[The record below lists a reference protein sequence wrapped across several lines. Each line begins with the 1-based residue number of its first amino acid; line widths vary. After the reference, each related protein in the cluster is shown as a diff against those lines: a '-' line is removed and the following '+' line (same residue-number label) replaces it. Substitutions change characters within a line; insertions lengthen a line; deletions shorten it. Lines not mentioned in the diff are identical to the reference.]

1 MRASGR
7 APIVI
12 CEYGTLT
19 VAQIESPST
28 AHRRVSKADFDYLE
42 KLGSEFVTR
51 CDAQTLRWKSLV
63 GVVRTPT
70 DTEIEILPKIFD
82 GEAVE
87 RSRMLLERMLET
99 SLDLHHR
106 EASEANIRSFKTPL
120 TEWVARRFLEHLGD
134 LLKRGLHQDYR
145 HEEEELPYLRGRLDM
160 RRQLIQPPH
169 RLHHFHVHHDV
180 FNVDRSENR
189 LLRSALDNALQCG
202 LESENWS
209 RAVFAHRLMEEIP
222 PSQDV
227 EGDFKRWRS
236 DRLMTHYNAVRPW
249 CSLVLGENMPLALA
263 GHVRG
268 ISLLFPMQLLFERY
282 VAAKLKQRLVDN
294 ATLESKPT
302 PRPLCTDESSGK
314 PLFSMQPDI
323 LITCG
328 QSTWV
333 FDTKW
338 KKLEGTDAS
347 AAVSMHDVYQ
357 LHAYSRQW
365 ITGEGE
371 AILIYADHARFPEYT
386 PLPCFKPDGVR
397 LRIATYDLE
406 SDVLHFRDGAEM
418 PPCFKL
424 HP

>member
-19 VAQIESPST
+19 TSQVESPSP
-28 AHRRVSKADFDYLE
+28 APNSVSREDFDFLAG
-42 KLGSEFVTR
+42 LGNAFVAR
-51 CDAQTLRWKSLV
+51 RDAQTLQWKSLV

-70 DTEIEILPKIFD
+70 GTEIEILPKIFD

-87 RSRMLLERMLET
+87 RSRKLLVRMLET
-99 SLDLHHR
+99 ALDLHHR
-106 EASEANIRSFKTPL
+106 EAQEADIRSFKAPL

-134 LLKRGLHQDYR
+134 LLKRGLRLDYR
-145 HEEEELPYLRGRLDM
+145 REEEELPCLQGRLDV

-169 RLHHFHVHHDV
+169 RLHLFHVHHDV
-180 FNVDRSENR
+180 FDVESPENR
-189 LLRSALDNALQCG
+189 LLRSALDKALQCG
-202 LESENWS
+202 LESKDWNK
-209 RAVFAHRLMEEIP
+209 AVFAHRLMEGIP
-222 PSQDV
+222 PSHDI
-227 EGDFKRWRS
+227 EGDFRRWRS

-268 ISLLFPMQLLFERY
+268 INLLLPMQLLFERY

-294 ATLESKPT
+294 TTLETKPT
-302 PRPLCTDESSGK
+302 PRPLCTDERSGK

-347 AAVSMHDVYQ
+347 TAVSMHDVYQ

-365 ITGEGE
+365 ITGDGE
-371 AILIYADHARFPEYT
+371 AILIYPDHARFPEYT
-386 PLPCFKPDGVR
+386 PLPRFNPGGMR

-418 PPCFKL
+418 SPCFKR